1 MNLKSCDYR
10 YKSWKFYFDTKNCL
24 GTKTGT
30 FSKCLEYRHDIY
42 SKEIPPWHTI

>member
-1 MNLKSCDYR
+1 MNLNHAITDIKVENFILTQIS
-10 YKSWKFYFDTKNCL
+10 L

-42 SKEIPPWHTI
+42 SKDIPPWHTI